1 MSYIGIGLDKSGKG
15 NNWTVNSMVGA
26 EDQMVDTPS
35 NNFCTLNPLHLNT
48 RMTYSE
54 GNTKYTAIDNNS
66 GCMASFEIPVGTKA
80 YWEYVV
86 LTWAGGE
93 GDDAWIGV
101 NIPSADLNSSVGGQS
116 TSHSYGAFYGEKKIA
131 GTSSSY
137 GSAWGTGDIIGVA
150 IDRVNH
156 TLEFFKNGTG
166 QGTFSISATEEH
178 FPWFGSGGGANDAN
192 VCVNFGQDSSF
203 AGNKTAQNNADGNGY
218 GDFYYAPPTG
228 FNSLCTRNLPDPTVV
243 PGEHFNTVLYTGNQG
258 ANLSITGVGFE
269 PSLVW
274 GKNRS
279 GASNHWLFDAVRG
292 TTKMLQSDQTNSEET
307 QTGVTAFNSDGFTLG
322 TWIGSTKTNDSYVAW
337 NWKAN
342 GAGVSNT
349 AGTIASTVS
358 ANADAGFSIVK
369 YTGNDNA
376 TSNTIGHGLSSAPEL
391 ILSKRIVTGGYHWM
405 CGYNVDG
412 TQHSLYLND
421 SSARDNELTRSP
433 QAFTSSTFRPCTISP
448 NPHSNGVED
457 YIAYCFHSVDGYS
470 KVGEYTGNGST
481 DGTFIHTGFR
491 PAYLLLKETSGL
503 NSWWAYDSSRDE
515 NNLTYHTLHPSDTGA
530 EETSTGYGI
539 DIVSNGIKMKNID
552 QRMNGSGKTYMYIA
566 FAETPFKYSNAR

>member
-1 MSYIGIGLDKSGKG
+1 LWDSVRTFGDNGLIADSTAAEGYANAYYTMSK
-15 NNWTVNSMVGA
+15 NSTGF
-26 EDQMVDTPS
+26 DITQ
-35 NNFCTLNPLHLNT
+35 
-48 RMTYSE
+48 
-54 GNTKYTAIDNNS
+54 
-66 GCMASFEIPVGTKA
+66 AS
-80 YWEYVV
+80 
-86 LTWAGGE
+86 
-93 GDDAWIGV
+93 
-101 NIPSADLNSSVGGQS
+101 
-116 TSHSYGAFYGEKKIA
+116 
-131 GTSSSY
+131 
-137 GSAWGTGDIIGVA
+137 
-150 IDRVNH
+150 
-156 TLEFFKNGTG
+156 
-166 QGTFSISATEEH
+166 
-178 FPWFGSGGGANDAN
+178 
-192 VCVNFGQDSSF
+192 
-203 AGNKTAQNNADGNGY
+203 AGNEVNYLNN
-218 GDFYYAPPTG
+218 
-228 FNSLCTRNLPDPTVV
+228 
-243 PGEHFNTVLYTGNQG
+243 
-258 ANLSITGVGFE
+258 
-269 PSLVW
+269 
-274 GKNRS
+274 
-279 GASNHWLFDAVRG
+279 
-292 TTKMLQSDQTNSEET
+292 
-307 QTGVTAFNSDGFTLG
+307 
-322 TWIGSTKTNDSYVAW
+322 SYVAW

-421 SSARDNELTRSP
+421 SSARDNELNRSP